1 MKIKNIHHDKN
12 NIILDKN
19 EKINSQNQQSQ
30 SILGKKEDD
39 NVKSDEKKEIILEL
53 KYLKEIIS
61 QL

>member
-30 SILGKKEDD
+30 SILGKK
-39 NVKSDEKKEIILEL
+39 
-53 KYLKEIIS
+53 
-61 QL
+61 